1 MNVPIVKRV
10 EIAFWDFTIHTMS
23 ENEQA
28 RRVIR
33 LGYRLAHHP
42 ALLRVGS
49 LLAIT
54 ALSGLLSGMILG
66 VLTSYL
72 R

>member
-10 EIAFWDFTIHTMS
+10 EIAFWDFTIQTMS
-23 ENEQA
+23 ENEA
-28 RRVIR
+28 VRRVIR

-42 ALLRVGS
+42 ALLRVGG